1 MNCKLCGILIDSAN
15 KCEAHIL
22 PRGLLKLLSEDEYG
36 NLLIVGTDF
45 DKKRRSPI
53 GSYDSNILCA
63 NCDNRIGKYDDY
75 CIKFVTD
82 SKLIDHP
89 SGLGWTIS
97 GVDQKMLKLFCV
109 SYLWRA
115 SITSRSEF
123 SGVSLG
129 QQHENKMRE
138 LINTNST
145 GTPNDYTVIF
155 SKFGTGKDV
164 GGIMFP
170 AKTRIN
176 GMVYYEAYLP
186 GLYKF
191 WVKVDSRDDKVMSRL
206 SLESNSVVFVHNRGD
221 FDSSI
226 EKSIMVRAAKASN

>member
-1 MNCKLCGILIDSAN
+1 MKCKLCGILIDSTN
-15 KCEAHIL
+15 KCDAHIF
-22 PRGLLKLLSEDEYG
+22 PRGLLKLLSKDEYG

-45 DKKRRSPI
+45 DKKRRAPV
-53 GSYDSNILCA
+53 GSYDSGILCA
-63 NCDNRIGKYDDY
+63 NCDNKIGEYDDY
-75 CIKFVTD
+75 CIKFITD
-82 SKLIDHP
+82 SKLVNHP

-97 GVDQKMLKLFCV
+97 GIDQKKLKLFCV

-129 QQHENKMRE
+129 VQHENKMRE
-138 LINTNST
+138 LIFANSS
-145 GTPNDYTVIF
+145 GKPNDYTVIF
-155 SKFGTGKDV
+155 SKFSTGKEV

-170 AKTRIN
+170 AKTRIK
-176 GMVYYEAYLP
+176 GIVYYEAYLP

-191 WVKVDSRDDKVMSRL
+191 WVKVDSRDDVVMSRL
-206 SLESNSVVFVHNRGD
+206 SLESNLDVFVHNRGD
-221 FDSSI
+221 FDSSL